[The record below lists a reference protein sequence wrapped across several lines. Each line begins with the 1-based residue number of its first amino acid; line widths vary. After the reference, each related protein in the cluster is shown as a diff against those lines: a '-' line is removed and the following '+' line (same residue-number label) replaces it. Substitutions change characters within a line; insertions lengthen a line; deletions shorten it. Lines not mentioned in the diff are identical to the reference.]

1 VRQFVLRQRLLRE
14 TSVTPTALS
23 GTLVDEVASNLLAAT
38 HPTGVH
44 DLSSR
49 GMVDSLHPH
58 FHAYVEF
65 LCILDC
71 GFCCRRWCERYA
83 GA

>member
-1 VRQFVLRQRLLRE
+1 MLSHHVPSCMPVVRQFVLRQRLLRE

-38 HPTGVH
+38 HPTGAH

-58 FHAYVEF
+58 FHA
-65 LCILDC
+65 
-71 GFCCRRWCERYA
+71 
-83 GA
+83 